1 MQFFYSNDSWF
12 GEHKSP
18 AFFRVTIQNYI
29 QFFFA
34 VTGVGTGGRG
44 RMNANNI

>member
-29 QFFFA
+29 QFFLLLP
-34 VTGVGTGGRG
+34 VSGLREEVE
-44 RMNANNI
+44 